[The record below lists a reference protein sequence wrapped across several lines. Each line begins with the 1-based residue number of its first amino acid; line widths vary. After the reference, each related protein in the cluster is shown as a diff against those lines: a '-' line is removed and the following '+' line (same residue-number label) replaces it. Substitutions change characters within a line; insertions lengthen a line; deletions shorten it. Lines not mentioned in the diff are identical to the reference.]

1 MLFTR
6 AIIIVGE
13 LEADF
18 LVDGCL
24 AATEARLVQ
33 VILISGGATH
43 HQMIR
48 RMLLAHRAV
57 LKLELLLLYH
67 RRLSGDLK
75 RHTFSL

>member
-48 RMLLAHRAV
+48 MLLAHWTV
-57 LKLELLLLYH
+57 LKFELLLLYR

-75 RHTFSL
+75 RYTFSL